1 MYTRPMGLP
10 ASLLTD
16 LSEFSKAAERRPL
29 GEAELSALSAKEEL
43 LAAMA
48 QLAAQTAQL
57 QKCAERILSQLER
70 VAEILSVEHLKDL
83 DEVLDVL
90 QKSEES
96 LRKGLSNSQ
105 VKRSRDMVFALRFT
119 WTSGEKARVI
129 ATLDRF
135 VEVAK
140 RHTEL
145 LRDARWRLMAL
156 RAKLEDPGDAPV
168 FSDPDQLLKYLS
180 SR

>member
-1 MYTRPMGLP
+1 MGLP

-16 LSEFSKAAERRPL
+16 LSELGKAAESRPP
-29 GEAELSALSAKEEL
+29 GEAELAALSAKEEL
-43 LAAMA
+43 LAIMA
-48 QLAAQTAQL
+48 QLAAQTARL
-57 QKCAERILSQLER
+57 QKSADGILSQLDR
-70 VAEILSVEHLKDL
+70 LAADL
-83 DEVLDVL
+83 APEDLEGMDEVVDQL
-90 QKSEES
+90 QRAEGR
-96 LRKGLSNSQ
+96 LRETLANSQ
-105 VKRSRDMVFALRFT
+105 VKRSRDKMFTLRFT
-119 WTSGEKARVI
+119 WTSSEKARVI

-140 RHTEL
+140 RHADL

-168 FSDPDQLLKYLS
+168 FSDPDQLLKYLG